1 MLEFIGPFGDDNYV
15 FSIDGYKVPY
25 LEGKKV
31 GENEWYITLSRA
43 GAAVFGSKKYTA
55 FELQT
60 ELPFIVTC
68 MAVAAGF
75 TSFGGNAREINPFDV
90 KISALG

>member
-15 FSIDGYKVPY
+15 FSVDGYKVPY

-31 GENEWYITLSRA
+31 GENEWYITLNRPGA
-43 GAAVFGSKKYTA
+43 GLFGSKK
-55 FELQT
+55 LQT
-60 ELPFIVTC
+60 ELPFIASC

-75 TSFGGNAREINPFDV
+75 TSFGANAREINPFDV